1 MPRVGALARLSL
13 CLSPAAGFRLHGGRG
28 RPARCTDSVEAS
40 VLLLLW
46 VQPLVSLETLCLRPG
61 EGLVD
66 RWVPDGPG
74 GDCSHVVVR
83 AYAPVM
89 TSAAPECR
97 DPFRDP
103 RTYLASHRVSL
114 PKSESIFPN
123 KQEISFTCEKKRGGL
138 SSVGCNLR
146 CWWVTGFAGRAGGG
160 TWGSPPTLPAVTRA
174 PRLRGDS
181 SPLLCLS
188 RSPPGPS
195 PEQEGA

>member
-1 MPRVGALARLSL
+1 MCPEAWRLTGQCRGWGRWHTCPCACPLPPAPGCMVAVAALPGA
-13 CLSPAAGFRLHGGRG
+13 
-28 RPARCTDSVEAS
+28 DSVEAS

-46 VQPLVSLETLCLRPG
+46 VQPSVSLETPCLRPG

-97 DPFRDP
+97 DPFRDL

-114 PKSESIFPN
+114 PKSENIFPN
-123 KQEISFTCEKKRGGL
+123 KQEISFTCKKKKK
-138 SSVGCNLR
+138 
-146 CWWVTGFAGRAGGG
+146 WA
-160 TWGSPPTLPAVTRA
+160 
-174 PRLRGDS
+174 
-181 SPLLCLS
+181 
-188 RSPPGPS
+188 
-195 PEQEGA
+195 